1 MNLFVNVKL
10 LFLKW
15 QWKIQCQIANNLDCD
30 NGPTLPFFVDI
41 RLGSCEKKV
50 ARTASEDR
58 RCFQRFKHDIYVASG
73 PSVGFSKPLCLHSL
87 CSVTYVICNL
97 HAKKNRQELTNT
109 INNTRSYFL
118 THHN

>member
-1 MNLFVNVKL
+1 MNLFENVKL

-15 QWKIQCQIANNLDCD
+15 QGKIQCQIANNLDCD

-41 RLGSCEKKV
+41 SLGSCEKKV
-50 ARTASEDR
+50 ARSTASEDR

-87 CSVTYVICNL
+87 CTATYVICNL
-97 HAKKNRQELTNT
+97 QTKK
-109 INNTRSYFL
+109 
-118 THHN
+118 

>member
-73 PSVGFSKPLCLHSL
+73 LSVGFSKPLSALSL
-87 CSVTYVICNL
+87 CSYIC
-97 HAKKNRQELTNT
+97 HM
-109 INNTRSYFL
+109 
-118 THHN
+118 